1 MVFRS
6 GTTSKCPPGVF
17 CITPGVILLG
27 LLLLAIVF
35 FIFTWPQHSQSPLQE
50 IIYRKAPS
58 SPPVQVNVAPGDD
71 RYSIAPRPER
81 FWNAPV
87 DTEGITR
94 GLVNPIV
101 GAVAPPF
108 NYATQG
114 VPEKYQSYGLVTL
127 EDGQQLPLY
136 GRKTATRSDR
146 FNYYTRSD
154 TYNPVPI
161 PLLYK
166 GRDCQDSVGCE
177 EIFSGEDVRLQGN
190 GKQGKVTM
198 YQYDG
203 PIYFPGIY

>member
-17 CITPGVILLG
+17 CVTPGVILLG

-35 FIFTWPQHSQSPLQE
+35 FIFTWPQHTQSPLQE

-58 SPPVQVNVAPGDD
+58 SPPVTVNVAPGDD

-87 DTEGITR
+87 DMEGITR

-127 EDGQQLPLY
+127 DDGQQLPLY

-146 FNYYTRSD
+146 FNYYTRTDS
-154 TYNPVPI
+154 YNPVPVPI
-161 PLLYK
+161 YYK
-166 GRDCQDSVGCE
+166 GRDCQDSTGCE
-177 EIFSGEDVRLQGN
+177 EIFSGEDIRLQGN

-203 PIYFPGIY
+203 PMYFPGIY

>member
-6 GTTSKCPPGVF
+6 GGTSSKCPPGVL

-27 LLLLAIVF
+27 ILLLAIVF
-35 FIFTWPQHSQSPLQE
+35 FIFTRPAPDTSVAQE
-50 IIYRKAPS
+50 IIYRKAPQV
-58 SPPVQVNVAPGDD
+58 PVNVNVAPGGD

-81 FWNAPV
+81 FWNAPT
-87 DTEGITR
+87 DFEGIAR

-101 GAVAPPF
+101 GMVAPPF

-146 FNYYTRSD
+146 FNYYTRTD

-161 PLLYK
+161 PILYK
-166 GRDCQDSVGCE
+166 GRDCQDSIGCE
-177 EIFSGEDVRLQGN
+177 EIFSGEDIRLQGN
-190 GKQGKVTM
+190 GKHGKVTM